1 MRRCRIDTGDD
12 FFYFLGGEA
21 KNWPEASVPNA
32 DACWLM
38 RIITAD
44 SACIAI
50 PKILLV
56 KFLSRLTN
64 EELLRP

>member
-1 MRRCRIDTGDD
+1 MGGPSSDVN
-12 FFYFLGGEA
+12 FLTHHGTKTRAGQ
-21 KNWPEASVPNA
+21 PEKSVPNA

-38 RIITAD
+38 RVITAD

-50 PKILLV
+50 PKILFV

-64 EELLRP
+64 EELLHL